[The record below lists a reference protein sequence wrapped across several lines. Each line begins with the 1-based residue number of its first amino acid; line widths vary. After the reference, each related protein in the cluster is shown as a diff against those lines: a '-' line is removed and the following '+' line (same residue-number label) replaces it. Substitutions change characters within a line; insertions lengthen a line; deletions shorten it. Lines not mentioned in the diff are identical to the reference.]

1 MPNSTAMCLI
11 LIFTLVVV
19 FTNSTN
25 SMGKIAIGYYT
36 WWSRWNYPYDA
47 VKYENLTH
55 IAHAFIWPNSNGSL
69 NIPSDF
75 RYPELVQAAHQKGLP
90 VIVSVGGWGQ
100 SDAFSPMAADSNARK
115 QFVSELRDFC
125 LKNGY
130 DGADIDWEYPTSSDR
145 LNATLLFK
153 ELREA
158 FNNTRPPL
166 TLSIAAPATDWREG
180 YDFPAVKDLLDWI
193 GIMTYDF
200 HGTWTNHAG
209 HNSPLY
215 APTSD
220 QEGSVHQS
228 VQYYLSKGIS
238 PEKLCIGLAFYGRL
252 FNASRL
258 YGPSTGGNAISYADI
273 IAKEDSGWTYH
284 WDSISYVPYITNPSN
299 TQLIT
304 FDDTISI
311 RHKCD
316 YIKDKNLHGAIIWA
330 LGYDNLGNHQPLLE
344 TVGKELG
351 FTLTYA
357 QESLI
362 GHSAPEYVLQQNYP
376 NPFNSQTVI
385 TYTIEQSPA
394 FVKLTIYDVLG
405 REVATLARGWKLP
418 GTYTVMFNPEASS
431 LDPVASGAYLCRLNV
446 NGKSSAKTMLYVK

>member
-1 MPNSTAMCLI
+1 MCLI

-75 RYPELVQAAHQKGLP
+75 RYPELVQAAHQKGLQ
-90 VIVSVGGWGQ
+90 VIVSVGSCGQ
-100 SDAFSPMAADSNARK
+100 SDAFSQMAADSNARK
-115 QFVSELRDFC
+115 QFVNELRDFC